1 MRDRLPLINGSIG
14 SKCVSWRKKVGV
26 KLYGIFLE
34 TETETETE
42 LRNFRFLSKIIPLD
56 FSEILIIFRNYSALK
71 ISTDC
76 RM

>member
-34 TETETETE
+34 TETE
-42 LRNFRFLSKIIPLD
+42 LRNFGFLSKIIPLD
-56 FSEILIIFRNYSALK
+56 FSEILIIF
-71 ISTDC
+71 
-76 RM
+76 